1 MSAEELVC
9 SLKDLHVEKLLQ
21 TVFIFDLSVK
31 RGLTS
36 LCFECYI

>member
-9 SLKDLHVEKLLQ
+9 SLKHLHVEKLLQ

-36 LCFECYI
+36 PCFECYI